1 MKYILITIVACGI
14 PFLLLLLYC
23 IRLRRLLLS
32 PSRRGPE
39 ISVSAP
45 SNNIELLS
53 RIAGELA
60 DIIVIIDM
68 KGRFSFISPS
78 CREQLGYDEA
88 DLLGKSCFEYLHP
101 DDRGMVR
108 ALFAAGVAASATNR
122 IEIRFAH
129 ANGTYRWFD
138 SSANVICGDAGE
150 SEAIVVS
157 SRDITEKKKTEQALR
172 ESEARYRTITENS
185 SDVICELDSEAR
197 YIFISPNVESRLGYS
212 AAEMIGKPI
221 FEYAHGE
228 DLPFLLKA
236 WEEKRHQVVFRF
248 RHKDG
253 SWRWLDNTSRYFTD
267 AREEP
272 RIVTISRDITERKN
286 AEEERWRN
294 ELQLRL
300 RHMSLAELAK
310 NDSLYRGDINASF
323 RVISRTAAR
332 YLGVE
337 RAGVWLLDR
346 VRERIDLIDLYCMSE
361 DSHRE
366 GGSVL
371 MGDLTDFL
379 NDLEGGRF
387 IDSEDAAGDPKV
399 KKLFEKG
406 LLSGKVD
413 SILQVPIRLEGE
425 IAGVISFEH
434 VGNSRKWDLDEKNYA
449 SSLSDFASLA
459 MESYNR
465 RLAETALKISEE
477 KLRERNAMMEKDLR
491 NAQIIQRA
499 LLPDAVPNLS
509 QLRIEFR
516 NYSLDAVGGDYFSF
530 TPLREGGLGVFIGDV
545 SGHGV
550 SAALFLSLLKAT
562 ADRICR
568 KYGQQPR
575 EFIQRL
581 NNELIMNMPHY
592 FITGIYGFF
601 NFTGDLPATSFTF
614 SKGGHPNPVMYS
626 ASTGEVK
633 LLKCRG
639 TILGKFDFA
648 EYYDETVPVQKGDRI
663 FLYTD
668 GLPETRNGH
677 NQIFGFAEIPSLIR
691 RAHRD
696 DLAETLEAVLAE
708 LNAFRGHVNL
718 DDDVVIIGI
727 EVL

>member
-1 MKYILITIVACGI
+1 MKYLLLTIAYGM
-14 PFLLLLLYC
+14 PLLSLLLYC
-23 IRLRRLLLS
+23 MHQRRLAASALRRLRES
-32 PSRRGPE
+32 N
-39 ISVSAP
+39 ISAP
-45 SNNIELLS
+45 SNTVELLS
-53 RIAGELA
+53 RIAGDLA
-60 DIIVIIDM
+60 DIVIIIDAEF
-68 KGRFSFISPS
+68 RFSFISPS
-78 CREQLGYDEA
+78 CRDQLGYDEA
-88 DLLGKSCFEYLHP
+88 DLKGKSCFDYLHP
-101 DDRGMVR
+101 DDHRIVR
-108 ALFAAGVAASATNR
+108 ALFSGNSDAAAKRT
-122 IEIRFAH
+122 EMRFAH
-129 ANGTYRWFD
+129 ANGACRWFD
-138 SSANVICGDAGE
+138 CSANVICGETGDVEGV
-150 SEAIVVS
+150 VVS
-157 SRDITEKKKTEQALR
+157 GRDVTERKKTEQALR
-172 ESEARYRTITENS
+172 ESETRYRTIAENS
-185 SDVICELDSEAR
+185 SDIICELDGDAR
-197 YIFISPNVESRLGYS
+197 YIFISPNVESRLGYC
-212 AAEMIGKPI
+212 ADEMIGTTI
-221 FEYAHGE
+221 FGYAHE
-228 DLPFLLKA
+228 DDLPLLQRA
-236 WEEKRHQVVFRF
+236 WDEKRDQTVFRF
-248 RHKDG
+248 RHKNG
-253 SWRWLDNTSRYFTD
+253 SWRWLDNASRYYTAAD
-267 AREEP
+267 EEP
-272 RIVTISRDITERKN
+272 RIVAISRDITERKN

-310 NDSLYRGDINASF
+310 NDSLYRGDIKASF

-337 RAGVWLLDR
+337 RAGIWLLDR
-346 VRERIDLIDLYCMSE
+346 AHERIDLVDLYCMSE
-361 DSHRE
+361 DNHRA

-371 MGDLTDFL
+371 MNDLADFL

-406 LLSGKVD
+406 LLAGKVD

-425 IAGVISFEH
+425 IAGIISFEH
-434 VGNSRKWDLDEKNYA
+434 IGDVRKWDLDEKNYA

-477 KLRERNAMMEKDLR
+477 KLRERNAMIEKDLR

-499 LLPDAVPNLS
+499 LLPDVAPKLA

-568 KYGQQPR
+568 KFGQQPC

-581 NNELIMNMPHY
+581 NRELIMNMPHY

-601 NFTGDLPATSFTF
+601 DFTGDLPATSFTF
-614 SKGGHPNPVMYS
+614 SKGGHPDPVMYR
-626 ASTGEVK
+626 ASTGEVS
-633 LLKCRG
+633 LLKCKG

-648 EYYDETVPVQKGDRI
+648 EYYEKTVPVQKGDRI

-668 GLPETRNGH
+668 GLPETRNAH

-696 DLAETLEAVLAE
+696 DLAETLDAVLAE
-708 LNAFRGHVNL
+708 LNSFRGHVNL

>member
-1 MKYILITIVACGI
+1 M
-14 PFLLLLLYC
+14 PFLILLLYC
-23 IRLRRLLLS
+23 IHLRRLMPS
-32 PSRRGPE
+32 ASRRVHE
-39 ISVSAP
+39 ISASTP
-45 SNNIELLS
+45 SNNIELLG

-68 KGRFSFISPS
+68 KGCFSFVSPS
-78 CREQLGYDEA
+78 CREQLGYGAA

-101 DDRGMVR
+101 DDHHMVR
-108 ALFAAGVAASATNR
+108 TLFTGDVNPAATTR
-122 IEIRFAH
+122 IELRFAH

-138 SSANVICGDAGE
+138 CSANVISGDTGE
-150 SEAIVVS
+150 GEAVVVS

-185 SDVICELDSEAR
+185 SDIICELDREAR
-197 YIFISPNVESRLGYS
+197 YIFISPNVESRLGY
-212 AAEMIGKPI
+212 AAGEMVGKSI
-221 FEYAHGE
+221 FGYAHEE
-228 DLPFLLKA
+228 DMPLLQKA
-236 WEEKRHQVVFRF
+236 WDEKRYQVVFRF

-272 RIVTISRDITERKN
+272 RIVTISRDITERKK
-286 AEEERWRN
+286 AEEERWSN

-310 NDSLYRGDINASF
+310 NDSMYRGDIKASF
-323 RVISRTAAR
+323 QVISRTAAR

-337 RAGVWLLDR
+337 RAGVWLIDR
-346 VRERIDLIDLYCMSE
+346 VRERIDLVDLYCMSE
-361 DSHRE
+361 DSHLD

-371 MGDLTDFL
+371 MSDLADFL
-379 NDLEGGRF
+379 NDLESGRF
-387 IDSEDAAGDPKV
+387 IDSEDAASDPKV

-406 LLSGKVD
+406 LLYGKID

-425 IAGVISFEH
+425 IAGIISFEH
-434 VGNSRKWDLDEKNYA
+434 IGSARKWDLDEKNYA

-477 KLRERNAMMEKDLR
+477 KLRERNAMIEKDLR

-499 LLPDAVPNLS
+499 LLPDAVPSLA

-575 EFIQRL
+575 DFIQRL
-581 NNELIMNMPHY
+581 NDELIMNMPHY

-601 NFTGDLPATSFTF
+601 NFTGSSPATSFTF
-614 SKGGHPNPVMYS
+614 SKGGHPDPVIYS
-626 ASTGEVK
+626 RSTGEVK

-648 EYYDETVPVQKGDRI
+648 EYYEETVPVQKGDRI

-668 GLPETRNGH
+668 GLPETRNAH

-696 DLAETLEAVLAE
+696 DLAETLDAVLAE
-708 LNAFRGHVNL
+708 LHTFRGHVNL
-718 DDDVVIIGI
+718 DDDVVLIGI